1 MQESKCKAYRSLL
14 VPTPSRRQHNF
25 SPSILGH
32 VETRR
37 IQQMWIYQIV
47 LDFRLRMVSEEKD
60 EKKGFGTVFFS
71 RDHAMMSIAAVMSA
85 V

>member
-1 MQESKCKAYRSLL
+1 
-14 VPTPSRRQHNF
+14 
-25 SPSILGH
+25 
-32 VETRR
+32 
-37 IQQMWIYQIV
+37 MWIYQIV